1 MRFFAVLWL
10 LIAAACASAAVL
22 PRRAMLDMR
31 GAQAVEVGLPQN
43 ATKHERYAAR
53 LLRGELCKMLELSAA
68 AHSDGESADARNA
81 QPAHFEK
88 SRAFVKKT
96 SPKVFRITLENTR
109 ALDADADFADILGEC
124 SFETQIGACGVKL
137 KYPAHWKAAQ
147 AVGLFLRKYCRAEYF
162 SPAEFDADYSRSSLL
177 FVRGRHGY
185 APPFFSAVFSDASYS
200 RRWRSLNGIDIASPY
215 TAFSHN
221 LGRIFTPEILEKYPQ
236 CAPLDKFGR
245 SLSNAQFNLSN
256 YISAEIAAEAAERA
270 FSKGVKMFS
279 VGIDDT
285 PNFGWRDE
293 HSGLKRG
300 YFRDYPDWSNLVF
313 DFANRAAE
321 KSAKT
326 RPHGLVGAL
335 AYLVCENPPD
345 FKLHKNVV
353 PYFTTDRANYA
364 AAGYAAAD
372 FSTLEKWGECASAT
386 FGIYDYLY
394 GFPYLFPREISRYVA
409 AGISKAHASR
419 ARLYYA
425 ETLSNWGFDAFKMYT
440 VARFLENPR
449 ADFSVVKSEFFT
461 RYYKAAAGNMLEF
474 FDTAE
479 SVWAN
484 RKTPPQWLAFFKAE
498 NAIELFDAA
507 ALSKMDAAL
516 RRAETAAAGD
526 SAVSARVAQTRDSF
540 SITLSAHALFCAK
553 MRIWRAAADGGVW
566 EISRALEDYLNLRG
580 KFLERLGT
588 FSKKYPYAKGY
599 DTYIQERY
607 APTDSALLKLERLG
621 GGKFADELR
630 AKYGNESGF
639 AKSAEIARK
648 IAASGCAFFQWGVF
662 DWRSWEGFF
671 SKMSRDFDGVRV
683 AAAPDGSKL
692 SFGNCQLSGISKSFD
707 YPQNAFAEF
716 SGRVSNRA
724 SAGTLCYA
732 SLLFLDGDNFVV
744 GRKTLI
750 FPSNNNIDFTLLG
763 GGYSNAKKVVISLFA
778 TRQKKGEAFSVENV
792 ELKLY
797 RGR

>member
-1 MRFFAVLWL
+1 MRVFAVLWL
-10 LIAAACASAAVL
+10 LIAAACASAAVS
-22 PRRAMLDMR
+22 PRRAKLDMR
-31 GAQAVEVGLPQN
+31 GAQAVEVELPPN
-43 ATKHERYAAR
+43 ASKHERYAAG
-53 LLRGELCKMLELSAA
+53 LLRGELCKMAELSAFGR
-68 AHSDGESADARNA
+68 SEDGISNARKR
-81 QPAHFEK
+81 QPAHFGK
-88 SRAFVKKT
+88 SRPFVKKT
-96 SPKVFRITLENTR
+96 SPKIFRITLENTR
-109 ALDADADFADILGEC
+109 AIDAEADFADILGEC
-124 SFETQIGACGVKL
+124 NFETQIGACGVKL

-162 SPAEFDADYSRSSLL
+162 SPAEFDADYSRSSLV
-177 FVRGRHGY
+177 FSRGSRCY
-185 APPFFSAVFSDASYS
+185 SPPFFSAVFSDAAYS

-245 SLSNAQFNLSN
+245 RLSDSQFNLSN
-256 YISAEIAAEAAERA
+256 YIAAEVAAAAAKRA
-270 FSKGVKMFS
+270 FSKGAKMFS

-285 PNFGWRDE
+285 PNFDWRDE

-313 DFANRAAE
+313 DFANRAAQ
-321 KSAKT
+321 KT
-326 RPHGLVGAL
+326 SKTYPHGIVGAL

-364 AAGYAAAD
+364 AADYAEAD
-372 FSTLEKWGECASAT
+372 FKILEKWGKCSFAT

-394 GFPYLFPREISRYVA
+394 GFPYLFPREISRYA
-409 AGISKAHASR
+409 AEGISKAHASR

-425 ETLSNWGFDAFKMYT
+425 ETLSNWGFDAFKMHV
-440 VARFLENPR
+440 VARVLENPN
-449 ADFSVVKSEFFT
+449 ADFNAVKADFFA
-461 RYYKAAAGNMLEF
+461 RYYKASAGHMLEF

-479 SVWAN
+479 SVWVN

-507 ALSKMDAAL
+507 ALSKMDDAL

-553 MRIWRAAADGGVW
+553 MCLWRAAADGGVS
-566 EISRALEDYLNLRG
+566 EISRALEYYLNLRG
-580 KFLERLGT
+580 AFFENLDA
-588 FSKKYPYAKGY
+588 FSAKYPYAKGY
-599 DTYIQERY
+599 DIYRQERY
-607 APTDSALLKLERLG
+607 APLDSALLALERLG
-621 GGKFADELR
+621 GGNFSDKLC
-630 AKYGNESGF
+630 AKYVGEKEF
-639 AKSAEIARK
+639 EKSAKMARRIAC
-648 IAASGCAFFQWGVF
+648 SGGAFFSWGVF
-662 DWRSWEGFF
+662 DWRSWEDIF

-692 SFGNCQLSGISKSFD
+692 SFENCQLSGISKSFD
-707 YPQNAFAEF
+707 FPQNACAEF
-716 SGRVSNRA
+716 SARVSNRA

-732 SLLFLDGDNFVV
+732 SLLFLDDNNFVV
-744 GRKTLI
+744 WRKNLI
-750 FPSNNNIDFTLLG
+750 FPSADNIDFVLSG
-763 GGYSNAKKVVISLFA
+763 GGYPNAKRVVISLFA
-778 TRQKKGEAFSVENV
+778 TRQKKGEVFCVENV

-797 RGR
+797 R